1 MANNNDK
8 EIWKEVPG
16 YEGLYQVS
24 SFGRIK
30 SLNYKNSGIEQIL
43 CISPR
48 DNKYTEVGLNK
59 DGIRTMFYVHRLV
72 LSAFSPCQGMEHLE
86 VNHKDENKSNNMLT
100 NLEWCTR
107 SYNNSYGSLPAKR
120 AEIAR
125 GNKYHLGK
133 SHSEESKRKISQSK
147 KGKPLSAET
156 RKKMSESQM
165 GEKNGFYGKHH
176 SEETKRKI
184 AAHRIGTHQSEA
196 QKKKMSDLIKRM
208 KWWHDSQGNATRAIE
223 CPGKDWLPGR
233 K

>member
-1 MANNNDK
+1 MNNDK

-24 SFGRIK
+24 SFGRVK
-30 SLNYKNSGIEQIL
+30 SLNYNKSGAEQVL

-48 DNKYTEVGLNK
+48 DNTYTMVGLSKN
-59 DGIRTMFYVHRLV
+59 GIRRMFYVHRLV
-72 LSAFSPCQGMEHLE
+72 LSAFSPCLGMEHLE

-133 SHSEESKRKISQSK
+133 KHSNEAKMKISQSNTGKSRSSEVKRKISEAIK
-147 KGKPLSAET
+147 
-156 RKKMSESQM
+156 
-165 GEKNGFYGKHH
+165 GEKNGFFGKHH
-176 SEETKRKI
+176 SDETKRKI
-184 AAHRIGTHQSEA
+184 AAHRIGTHHSESH
-196 QKKKMSDLIKRM
+196 KKMLSELFTGM
-208 KWWHDSQGNATRAIE
+208 KWWHDAEGNTMRSKT